1 MTTYTWKI
9 VYNLP
14 SNKISGG
21 NIRAVAFV
29 EAVSRGDASTCFQ
42 RQYAGQYFTIYSI
55 EKVG

>member
-1 MTTYTWKI
+1 MMTDTWKI

-14 SNKISGG
+14 PDQISGG

-29 EAVSRGDASTCFQ
+29 EAVSRGDASSCFQ